1 MVVFCCVGTV
11 SMFADEE
18 EEREERREW
27 DRVVR
32 ASDMTNEG
40 QVTGEPGR

>member
-18 EEREERREW
+18 EEREEREER

-32 ASDMTNEG
+32 ASDMTNDG